1 MSASSHDVLSAA
13 HPADWAK
20 AEHLLP
26 GYLKKTLSTTDKEWM
41 KQWID
46 QIENTGGAT
55 AEALAA
61 EISWVQTAQDVL
73 GEQNATFNAQA
84 GWQKLQAGLQNDAES
99 DATAGQSKELMPTAS
114 AYQKLRQWLGKLARM
129 QQDRALQW
137 WQKPATG
144 VLASA
149 MIVGQMGLLAAAVKQ
164 VYVMTTDTAMVTPS
178 SGSSRPVDGAVLK
191 VIFKPNA
198 SVKDILAILNSVQGR
213 VTGGPGALGIWELEV
228 PTDKLPTAL
237 ELLGKSK
244 TVESVTQQ

>member
-1 MSASSHDVLSAA
+1 MNTSNHEVLSAA

-26 GYLKKTLSTTDKEWM
+26 GYLKKNLSASDQEWM
-41 KQWID
+41 KQWIY
-46 QIENTGGAT
+46 QIQNTGGAT

-61 EISWVQTAQDVL
+61 EITWVELAQDVL
-73 GEQNATFNAQA
+73 GEQSAAFNAQA
-84 GWQKLQAGLQNDAES
+84 GWQKLQAGLKNEAASGATVSQSAE
-99 DATAGQSKELMPTAS
+99 PTQAVTS
-114 AYQKLRQWLGKLARM
+114 FQKLRQWMGKLARM

-164 VYVMTTDTAMVTPS
+164 VYVMTTDTATVTPS
-178 SGSSRPVDGAVLK
+178 SGSNTPVDGAVLK
-191 VIFKPNA
+191 VIFKPNS
-198 SVKDILAILNSVQGR
+198 SVKDILGVLNSVQGR
-213 VTGGPGALGIWELEV
+213 VTGGPGALGIWEVEV
-228 PTDKLPTAL
+228 PTDKLPSAL
-237 ELLGKSK
+237 EMLGKSK